1 MLEYHFK
8 NMEEKMKKKKI
19 PSQVP
24 FSFEDSPFESKE
36 EYLGFIK
43 NMSKIATLDKAL
55 IKKSREENLA
65 NKSLAK
71 FTKR

>member
-19 PSQVP
+19 PNQVP

-36 EYLGFIK
+36 EYLEFIK
-43 NMSKIATLDKAL
+43 NMPKIATLDKAL
-55 IKKSREENLA
+55 IKNQERKI
-65 NKSLAK
+65 
-71 FTKR
+71 